1 MKLDFKSK
9 EHDHLFTFLA
19 TRSCAGLIDLKL
31 GVGVFG
37 KILLLALT
45 LELAKTSGVISS
57 VSAESF

>member
-37 KILLLALT
+37 KILLL
-45 LELAKTSGVISS
+45 ELAKTSGVISS

>member
-1 MKLDFKSK
+1 MMKLDFKSK

-31 GVGVFG
+31 RVGVFG
-37 KILLLALT
+37 KILL